1 VRESR
6 PLTGIRVLDLTQ
18 VYAGP
23 TCTRVLADLGAEVI
37 KLEGLQRMDITRNFA
52 IADNNSK
59 DDYWNHGGYF
69 PFRNSGK
76 KSLTLDWSDEQ
87 AFDLLKR
94 LVPLCDVVAESF
106 TPHVMKGKGLGYE
119 DLKALREDIIMISLS
134 GYGQD
139 GPWKDYSAYGMGLEP
154 ASGISSMTGYRGG
167 DPLRSGIS
175 FTDPYSGMVGAGAV
189 LSALHYR
196 RRTGKGQY
204 IDLSEHEAAVPVV
217 GYALMEYAMS
227 AMGGSASGGNG
238 RLPERMGNRSY
249 WYAPQ
254 GCYPCKGDDWLVIT
268 VGNDE
273 EWAAFCE
280 ATGHAEW
287 AEDRRFA
294 DVLARFENHDALD
307 EAISS
312 WTREQDSNEAMHL
325 LQNVGVIAAAVL
337 SPKQVL
343 LDSHLRERGYFDV
356 IDQPGVGKKPIP
368 KQLGARF
375 SAFSTDC
382 EAPAPKLG
390 EHNREVL
397 QGLLGLSDEE
407 VAALEERKV
416 IGDTPV
422 LPVPLDVMRM
432 FVQWPLTTYQ
442 QMGAL
447 GGVEA
452 DYKEQLGLEE

>member
-1 VRESR
+1 MTGKR
-6 PLTGIRVLDLTQ
+6 PLEGIRVLDLTQ

-52 IADNNSK
+52 INANDSK
-59 DDYWNHGGYF
+59 GEYWNHGGYF

-87 AFDLLKR
+87 AFELLKR

-106 TPHVMKGKGLGYE
+106 TPHVMKAKGLGYE
-119 DLKALREDIIMISLS
+119 DLKAIREDIIMISLS

-139 GPWKDYSAYGMGLEP
+139 GPWKDFSAYGMGLEP
-154 ASGISSMTGYRGG
+154 ASGISSLTGYRGG

-189 LSALHYR
+189 LAALHYR

-217 GYALMEYAMS
+217 GFALMEQAI
-227 AMGGSASGGNG
+227 NG
-238 RLPERMGNRSY
+238 RLPERLGDRSF

-254 GCYPCKGDDWLVIT
+254 GAYQCNHPDDWLVIT
-268 VGNDE
+268 VRNDA

-280 ATGHAEW
+280 ATGHPDW
-287 AEDRRFA
+287 AEDPRFA
-294 DVLARFENHDALD
+294 DVLGRFDNHDALD
-307 EAISS
+307 EAITS
-312 WTREQDSNEAMHL
+312 WTHTLEQHRAMHL
-325 LQNVGVIAAAVL
+325 LQKAGIIAAAVL

-343 LDSHLRERGYFDV
+343 LDPHLKERAFFD
-356 IDQPGVGKKPIP
+356 IIEQPDVGKKPVP
-368 KQLGARF
+368 KQLGAKF
-375 SAFSTDC
+375 SAFSIDC
-382 EAPAPKLG
+382 DQPAPRLG
-390 EHNREVL
+390 EHNREIL
-397 QGLLGLSDEE
+397 QGLLGLGDEE

-416 IGDTPV
+416 IGDTPI

-432 FVQWPLTTYQ
+432 FVQWPLATYT

-447 GGVEA
+447 GGVDT
-452 DYKEQLGLEE
+452 DYKEQLGLDQ